1 MENTTRIV
9 PHSKG
14 HHLGYYQVEVKRKRR
29 LGGASW
35 ERIEQFTP
43 IIGDWNPVLLQY
55 EAAKDFAIRMKDPA
69 ALEAFERNQAE
80 KSADYRERVSA
91 RETKLYPV
99 DEEVF

>member
-9 PHSKG
+9 PHSQG
-14 HHLGYYQVEVKRKRR
+14 DRSGYYRVEVRRKHGWWGTR
-29 LGGASW
+29 W
-35 ERIEQFTP
+35 ETIQCFLSA
-43 IIGDWNPVLLQY
+43 IGQSNPMLLQY

-69 ALEAFERNQAE
+69 ALEAFERNQIE
-80 KSADYRERVSA
+80 KRASYRERVSE